1 MQINKKGFLVIL
13 WVLFSAAAVA
23 QVSKSPFSTFGWGDV
38 YSRGLA
44 QNMAMGGVG
53 ISNANPWYVNNMN
66 PALLVNNYVVSFQ
79 AGMQLENRTINDGAN
94 SLQNGSGNLNYLVMA
109 FPVKPGKWTTSIGL
123 MPYSGVNYK
132 LNTTKDVIGANT
144 SVFSEETGT
153 GGVNQF
159 YWSNGVRINKYLAVG
174 ARVNY
179 LFSSIVSES
188 SQSLAINRLVT
199 FFPSVY
205 ERTYVKD
212 LSFSTGVTLQ
222 KDSLFGKNYKVALGF
237 IYDFRTDINTQ
248 TTQRIDRR
256 SITGVIIDSTTV
268 ASSSGTAVM
277 PQNYGVGLS
286 FGRMNHWT
294 FATDVQIMDYNQLAG
309 FSRPFQ
315 TTTGLRAGAGFE
327 ITPDPTG
334 LINFLKRMTYRV
346 GGTYERYPYLVNGNQ
361 VKDLGITFG
370 LSMPL
375 GLSTLDFGLKL
386 GKRGN
391 ITDNGIEED
400 YYKFYFGMTFNDRW
414 FIKRKFD

>member
-1 MQINKKGFLVIL
+1 MQIKKRIFLLVCS
-13 WVLFSAAAVA
+13 VLLSSGAFA
-23 QVSKSPFSTFGWGDV
+23 QVAKSPFSTFGWGDV
-38 YSRGLA
+38 YNRGLA
-44 QNMAMGGVG
+44 QNQGMGGVG
-53 ISNANPWYVNNMN
+53 ISNSSPWYINNMN

-79 AGMQLENRTINDGAN
+79 AGMQLENRTINDGTN
-94 SLQNGSGNLNYLVMA
+94 SLKNGSGNLNYLVMA

-132 LNTTKDVIGANT
+132 LNTTKDVIGSNT
-144 SVFSEETGT
+144 SVFSEETGS
-153 GGVNQF
+153 GGINQF
-159 YWSNGVRINKYLAVG
+159 YWSNGVRINKYVAVG

-179 LFSSIVSES
+179 LFSSIISES
-188 SQSLAINRLVT
+188 AQTLAVNRLVT

-212 LSFSTGVTLQ
+212 LSFSTGLTLQ
-222 KDSLFGKNYKVALGF
+222 KDSLFKKNYKVSLGF

-268 ASSSGTAVM
+268 ANTRGSAVM
-277 PQNYGVGLS
+277 PQTYGVGLS

-294 FATDVQIMDYNQLAG
+294 FATDLQIMDYNQLAG

-334 LINFLKRMTYRV
+334 LSNFLKRMTYRV
-346 GGTYERYPYLVNGNQ
+346 GGSYERYPYLVNGNQ

-386 GKRGN
+386 GKRGSIVEN
-391 ITDNGIEED
+391 SIEED

>member
-1 MQINKKGFLVIL
+1 LVVL
-13 WVLFSAAAVA
+13 WVLGSSAAVA
-23 QVSKSPFSTFGWGDV
+23 QVAKSPFSTFGWGDV

-44 QNMAMGGVG
+44 QNMGMGGVG
-53 ISNANPWYVNNMN
+53 ISNGNPWYVSNMN

-79 AGMQLENRTINDGAN
+79 AGMQLENRTINDGSN
-94 SLQNGSGNLNYLVMA
+94 SLKNGSGNLNYLVMA

-132 LNTTKDVIGANT
+132 LNTTKDVIGSNG
-144 SVFSEETGT
+144 SVFSEESGS

-159 YWSNGVRINKYLAVG
+159 YWSNGVRINKYFAVG

-179 LFSSIVSES
+179 LFSSIISES
-188 SQSLAINRLVT
+188 SQVLDVNRIVT
-199 FFPSVY
+199 FFPSFY

-212 LSFSTGVTLQ
+212 LSLSTGITLQ
-222 KDSLFGKNYKVALGF
+222 KDSLFNKNYKVSLGF

-256 SITGVIIDSTTV
+256 SNTGVIIDSTTG
-268 ASSSGTAVM
+268 ANSRGSAVM
-277 PQNYGVGLS
+277 PQTYGVGFS

-294 FATDVQIMDYNQLAG
+294 FATDLQIMDYNQLAG
-309 FSRPFQ
+309 FPRPFQ

-334 LINFLKRMTYRV
+334 LSNYLKRMTYRV
-346 GGTYERYPYLVNGNQ
+346 GGSYERYPYLVNGNQ
-361 VKDLGITFG
+361 VRDLGITFG

-386 GKRGN
+386 GKRGS
-391 ITDNGIEED
+391 IVDNSIEED
-400 YYKFYFGMTFNDRW
+400 YYK
-414 FIKRKFD
+414 

>member
-1 MQINKKGFLVIL
+1 MQIKKRIFLLVC
-13 WVLFSAAAVA
+13 WVLLSAGAFA
-23 QVSKSPFSTFGWGDV
+23 QVAKSPFSTFGWGDV
-38 YSRGLA
+38 YNRGLA
-44 QNMAMGGVG
+44 QNQGMGGVG
-53 ISNANPWYVNNMN
+53 ISNSNPWYINNMN

-94 SLQNGSGNLNYLVMA
+94 SLKNGSGNLNYLVMA

-132 LNTTKDVIGANT
+132 LNTTKDVIGSNT
-144 SVFSEETGT
+144 SVFSEETGS
-153 GGVNQF
+153 GGINQF
-159 YWSNGVRINKYLAVG
+159 YWSNGVRINKYVAVG

-179 LFSSIVSES
+179 LFSSIISES
-188 SQSLAINRLVT
+188 AQTLAVNRLVT

-212 LSFSTGVTLQ
+212 LSFSTGLTLQ
-222 KDSLFGKNYKVALGF
+222 KDSLFKKNYKVSLGF

-268 ASSSGTAVM
+268 ANTSGSAVM
-277 PQNYGVGLS
+277 PQTYGVGLS

-294 FATDVQIMDYNQLAG
+294 FATDLQIMDYNQLAG

-334 LINFLKRMTYRV
+334 LSNFLKRMTYRV
-346 GGTYERYPYLVNGNQ
+346 GGSYERYPYLVNGNQ

-386 GKRGN
+386 GKRGSIVEN
-391 ITDNGIEED
+391 SIEED